1 MQLPEGTFEALF
13 PFHLQVDQQGLI
25 TRCGESL
32 QKACPALKPGMEFAA
47 AFTPFR
53 PVEPF
58 DLAAMCENPRTL
70 YVIKESETGL
80 LLRGQIVALEGGGFT
95 LLGSPW
101 FSDSNELS
109 ERGLE
114 VDDFAIHDP
123 AIDLLHILRT
133 QQMATRDLKRL
144 TEKLQGQ
151 RTRLKEANAQLT
163 EQEAEKRRLAMIAE
177 RTDNAVLL
185 ADPKGRTEWV
195 NAGFTRLT
203 GYTLEE
209 VRDKVPGDF
218 LQGPGT
224 DPDTV
229 AYMREQIRARRPFRA
244 EVLNYHK
251 SGRRY
256 WVAFEVQPI
265 FDDEGELL
273 HFMAIENDTTAQR
286 AASANLRAQFR
297 VSQLLASA
305 SEFDEIAAELLA
317 AIGRELA
324 WDAALLWTTSA
335 SPGELIAKAR
345 WHNAGASVDWDTTEL
360 APPALTPDDALA
372 GKAQREQTT
381 VWNHDLANR
390 ESSPRIDALRGQGF
404 RSGVACPIRIGERVL
419 GVVELF
425 GRLTE
430 PEDHDREQVLS
441 GIGSQIAQF
450 IERTE
455 SQQKLESRSQELAQL
470 NEELE
475 AASHAKDE
483 FLASISHEIRTP
495 LNGVIGAADSLQ
507 TGELDTDQREA
518 VSTINASASHLHSL
532 LNDVLDLSR
541 IEAGHLELAPDPTD
555 LSAMIEETAQIFRPI
570 ARQKGLSFVVNES
583 LPADV
588 GVMVD
593 ATRLRQVLVNL
604 LGNAFKFTHTG
615 GVRLDVNH
623 RMESRHVHID
633 FFIADSGIGIPDD
646 QVDQLFKPF
655 QQLDSSR
662 TKKFGGT
669 GLGLVISQRLVEL
682 MAGEIKLEHQAGPG
696 TVFRVSL
703 DLPLASMPAQSSTDT
718 EPFSIE
724 EPLLVVDD
732 NPANARVLA
741 MMTKRVGLQIHHCHN
756 AIDAMAY
763 CAEILPPA
771 ILMDLHMPDIDG
783 IKATKLLREDVL
795 AEAEQHV
802 PIIALTAD
810 VRPEIRQNCLDA
822 GMDDFLA
829 KPIRLPDLQRTL
841 RKHLA
846 SSGSNGSGT
855 RSPVGPDTT
864 VGQSPDLDTQFSDGV
879 FGGQDDAEAH
889 AELRSMFEDLWND
902 LEPSLKEIAQ
912 LQSAGEIVAGQKK
925 CHALRGIT
933 ANFGFARAAEIL
945 GTMEYE
951 EEAFNDPTR
960 LNQVRQALLN
970 GRIDLLTRYPFLK
983 A

>member
-1 MQLPEGTFEALF
+1 MKLPEGTFEALF
-13 PFHLQVDQQGLI
+13 PFHLQVGEQGQI
-25 TRCGESL
+25 TQCGKSL
-32 QKACPALKPGMEFAA
+32 RKACPELVLGMDFTA

-53 PVEPF
+53 PPEAF
-58 DLAAMCENPRTL
+58 DLAAMRTNPRTL
-70 YVIKESETGL
+70 YVIKENSTGL
-80 LLRGQIVALEGGGFT
+80 LLRGQIVAGEDGGFA

-101 FSDSNELS
+101 FSDSTELT
-109 ERGLE
+109 ERGLG

-133 QQMATRDLKRL
+133 QQMVTRDLKRL

-151 RTRLKEANAQLT
+151 RTRLKEANALLT

-185 ADPKGRTEWV
+185 ADPKGRTQWV

-203 GYTLEE
+203 GYTLEDI
-209 VRDKVPGDF
+209 RNQVPGNF

-224 DPDTV
+224 DPTTV
-229 AYMREQIRARRPFRA
+229 AYMREQLQARKPFRA

-256 WVAFEVQPI
+256 WVSFEVQPI

-305 SEFDEIAAELLA
+305 SDFDHVAADLLA
-317 AIGRELA
+317 AMGRELA
-324 WDAALLWTTSA
+324 WDAGLLWTVEENTD
-335 SPGELIAKAR
+335 ELTVAAR
-345 WHNAGASVDWDTTEL
+345 WHHAGAEINWDS
-360 APPALTPDDALA
+360 PGVVPATLPADDALA
-372 GKAQREQTT
+372 GKAQREQNT
-381 VWNHDLANR
+381 VWNHDLSNPEA
-390 ESSPRIDALRGQGF
+390 SARIEALRDQGF
-404 RSGVACPIRIGERVL
+404 QSGVACPIQIGERVL
-419 GVVELF
+419 GAVELF

-450 IERTE
+450 IERTK
-455 SQQKLESRSQELAQL
+455 SQQKLESRSRELAQL
-470 NEELE
+470 NAELE

-507 TGELDTDQREA
+507 SGMLDTDQTEA
-518 VSTINASASHLHSL
+518 VSTISASASHLHSL

-555 LSAMIEETAQIFRPI
+555 LSAMIEETARIFRPI
-570 ARQKGLSFVVNES
+570 ARQKGLSFEVKES
-583 LPADV
+583 LPPDA

-604 LGNAFKFTHTG
+604 LGNAFKFTHSG

-623 RMESRHVHID
+623 RLESGQIHLD
-633 FFIADSGIGIPDD
+633 FFIADSGIGIPTN

-669 GLGLVISQRLVEL
+669 GLGLVISRRLVEL
-682 MAGEIKLEHQAGPG
+682 MEGEIKLEHQTGPG

-703 DLPLASMPAQSSTDT
+703 DLPVASLPEESSSDT
-718 EPFSIE
+718 EPFSIQ

-763 CAEILPPA
+763 CAEILPPV

-783 IKATKLLREDVL
+783 IKATRLLREEVL
-795 AEAEQHV
+795 SGATRHV

-810 VRPEIRQNCLDA
+810 VRPEIKKNCLEA

-841 RKHLA
+841 RKHLTA
-846 SSGSNGSGT
+846 TGHGRPAPNPT
-855 RSPVGPDTT
+855 RPPQQPTAAT
-864 VGQSPDLDTQFSDGV
+864 PDLDTQLSDGI
-879 FGGQDDAEAH
+879 FGDQDDAEAH
-889 AELRSMFEDLWND
+889 PELRSMFEELWHD
-902 LEPSLKEIAQ
+902 LEPGLNEIATR
-912 LQSAGEIVAGQKK
+912 QSDGDTPAGQKK
-925 CHALRGIT
+925 CHSLRGII
-933 ANFGFARAAEIL
+933 ANFGFAHAAEIL
-945 GTMEYE
+945 SEMEYG
-951 EEAFNDPTR
+951 EEAFKDPER
-960 LNQVRQALLN
+960 LARVRASLLR
-970 GRIDLLTRYPFLK
+970 GRMDLLTRYPFLK
-983 A
+983 P